1 MSVRV
6 QPTTTQGE
14 ATEVDERSLAEEQRA
29 RRLALLAL
37 RRRQLSERCSAE
49 DATEVRCQTLAIA
62 QSAQEAED
70 LDFVE
75 SISIFRARGKR

>member
-1 MSVRV
+1 MSVSAQSSAV
-6 QPTTTQGE
+6 QGE
-14 ATEVDERSLAEEQRA
+14 AVEVDELSLAEEQRA

-37 RRRQLSERCSAE
+37 RRRRLSERCSAE
-49 DATEVRCQTLAIA
+49 DAAEVRRQTLAIA

-75 SISIFRARGKR
+75 SISIFRSSG